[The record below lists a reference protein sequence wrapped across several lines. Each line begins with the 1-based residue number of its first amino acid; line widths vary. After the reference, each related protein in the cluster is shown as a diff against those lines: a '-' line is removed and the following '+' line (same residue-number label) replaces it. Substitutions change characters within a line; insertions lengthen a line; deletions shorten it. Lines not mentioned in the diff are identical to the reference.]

1 MKKIAIIIAF
11 KNFRD
16 EEYFETKEI
25 LENNGF
31 KTKAFSNE
39 KGIAIGK
46 FGGEVEINQTLNDLN
61 IKDFNAIIFVGGSGA
76 ISLLNNTDS
85 YNIIKKANANKKIIA
100 AICIAPVILAQAG
113 ILKNKKATVW
123 SSNMDKSAIKILKEN
138 NAIFKEDL
146 AISDENIITA
156 KGPEAINA
164 FTKEIIDKLNKIDI
178 IQT

>member
-16 EEYFETKEI
+16 EEYFDTKEI

-31 KTKAFSNE
+31 KTKTFSNE
-39 KGIAIGK
+39 KGTAIGK
-46 FGGEVEINQTLNDLN
+46 FGGEVLINQTLNDLD
-61 IKDFNAIIFVGGSGA
+61 IKDFDAIVFVGGSGA
-76 ISLLNNTDS
+76 ISFLNNIDS
-85 YNIIKKANANKKIIA
+85 YNLIKKANENKKIIA

-138 NAIFKEDL
+138 KAIFKEDL

-156 KGPEAINA
+156 KGPEAINDFA
-164 FTKEIIDKLNKIDI
+164 KEIIDKLNKIDI